1 MKNSPLSE
9 YAIYLFNQGDNYRSY
24 QMLGSHL
31 VNFQGENGV
40 SFAVWAPHA
49 KSVSVVGDFNHWD
62 GTVHVMSKCG
72 SSGIWQIF
80 ISGMTEHTVYKYQ
93 ITTAYGKIILKADPY
108 AFCAELRPN
117 TASKVYS
124 LENYAWNDA
133 AWLEQRK
140 HYNSYQAPML
150 TYEVHLG
157 SWRRGV
163 NGEFLSY
170 KEMAEQLV
178 SYVKEMNYTHIEIMP
193 ICEHPFDGSWGYQA
207 TGYFAVTSRYGEPKD
222 FMYLVD
228 LCHQNNIGVI
238 LDWVPGHFCRDDHGL
253 RKFDGQ
259 PLYES
264 PDPML
269 AENDEWGTTNFDYSR
284 YEVKSF
290 LISNAMFWLDV
301 YHIDGLRIDAVA
313 NMLYLDYGKEDGQW
327 KPNKH
332 GGNGNLAAMDFLRHL
347 NHVVF
352 ENHPNA
358 LMIAEESTSWPL
370 MTKPVYIGGMGFNYK
385 WNMGWMNDI
394 LKYME
399 FDAIY
404 RKWNHNLI
412 TFSLMYA
419 FSENYVLPLSHDEV
433 VHGKKSLVEKMP
445 GDYWQKFANLRAFYG
460 YWMAHPGKKLLF
472 MGSDFAQFIE
482 WKYYD
487 SLDWHLLEY
496 PLHRKM
502 HDFVKNL
509 NAFYVEQKSLWEIDC
524 DWKGFEWID
533 CHDYSK
539 SVISFIRKTKKMQ
552 DFVIVVCNFTP
563 EVRYGYRI
571 GVPQSGKY
579 LEVLNSDATE
589 FGGSG
594 VSNIQEL
601 NTEPISWH
609 NQENSLVLTL
619 PPLSTIYLKITRE

>member
-40 SFAVWAPHA
+40 SFVVWAPHA

-124 LENYAWNDA
+124 LENYDWNDDT
-133 AWLEQRK
+133 WLEQRK

-163 NGEFLSY
+163 NSEFLSY

-472 MGSDFAQFIE
+472 MGSEFAQFIE

-496 PLHRKM
+496 PLHQKM

-563 EVRYGYRI
+563 EVHYGYRI

-579 LEVLNSDATE
+579 LEVLNSDAAE

>member
-157 SWRRGV
+157 SWRRGA

-472 MGSDFAQFIE
+472 MGSEFAQFIE

-496 PLHRKM
+496 PLHKKM

-563 EVRYGYRI
+563 EVHYGYRI

>member
-49 KSVSVVGDFNHWD
+49 KSVSVVGDFNNWD

-108 AFCAELRPN
+108 AFYAELRPN

-133 AWLEQRK
+133 AWVEQRK

-157 SWRRGV
+157 SWRRGA

-313 NMLYLDYGKEDGQW
+313 NMLYLDYGKEEGQW

-472 MGSDFAQFIE
+472 MGSEFAQFIE

-496 PLHRKM
+496 PLHKKM

-563 EVRYGYRI
+563 EVHYGYRI

>member
-80 ISGMTEHTVYKYQ
+80 ISGMTEHTFYKYQ

-108 AFCAELRPN
+108 AFYAELRPN

-157 SWRRGV
+157 SWRRGA

-472 MGSDFAQFIE
+472 MGSEFAQFIE

-496 PLHRKM
+496 PLHKKM

-563 EVRYGYRI
+563 EVHYGYRI

-579 LEVLNSDATE
+579 LEVLNSDARE

>member
-80 ISGMTEHTVYKYQ
+80 ISGMTE
-93 ITTAYGKIILKADPY
+93 
-108 AFCAELRPN
+108 N

-157 SWRRGV
+157 SWRRGA

-472 MGSDFAQFIE
+472 MGSEFAQFIE

-496 PLHRKM
+496 PLHQKM

-563 EVRYGYRI
+563 EVHYGYRI

-579 LEVLNSDATE
+579 LEVLNSDAAK

>member
-472 MGSDFAQFIE
+472 MGSEFAQFIE

-496 PLHRKM
+496 PLHQKM

-509 NAFYVEQKSLWEIDC
+509 NAFYGEQKSLWEIDC

-579 LEVLNSDATE
+579 LEVLNSDAAK

-619 PPLSTIYLKITRE
+619 PPLSTIYLKITR

>member
-124 LENYAWNDA
+124 LENYAWNDDT
-133 AWLEQRK
+133 WLEQRK

-157 SWRRGV
+157 SWRRGA

-472 MGSDFAQFIE
+472 MGSEFAQFIE

-496 PLHRKM
+496 PLHQKM

-563 EVRYGYRI
+563 EVHYGYRI

>member
-1 MKNSPLSE
+1 
-9 YAIYLFNQGDNYRSY
+9 
-24 QMLGSHL
+24 MLGSHL

-62 GTVHVMSKCG
+62 GAVHVMSKCG

-80 ISGMTEHTVYKYQ
+80 ISGITEHTVYKYQ
-93 ITTAYGKIILKADPY
+93 ITTSYGEIILKADPY
-108 AFCAELRPN
+108 AFYAELRPN

-178 SYVKEMNYTHIEIMP
+178 LYVKEMNYTHIEIMP

-472 MGSDFAQFIE
+472 MGSEFAQFIE

-496 PLHRKM
+496 PLHQKM

-563 EVRYGYRI
+563 EVHYGYRI

>member
-80 ISGMTEHTVYKYQ
+80 ISGMTAHTVYKYQ
-93 ITTAYGKIILKADPY
+93 ITTAYGKVILNAHPY
-108 AFCAELRPN
+108 AFYAELRPN

-157 SWRRGV
+157 SWRRGA

-472 MGSDFAQFIE
+472 MGSEFAQFIE

-496 PLHRKM
+496 PLHQKM

-563 EVRYGYRI
+563 EVHYGYRI

>member
-80 ISGMTEHTVYKYQ
+80 ISGMTEHTFYKYQ

-170 KEMAEQLV
+170 KDMAEQLV

-472 MGSDFAQFIE
+472 MGSEFAQFIE

-496 PLHRKM
+496 PLHKKM

-563 EVRYGYRI
+563 EVHYGYRI

>member
-1 MKNSPLSE
+1 
-9 YAIYLFNQGDNYRSY
+9 
-24 QMLGSHL
+24 
-31 VNFQGENGV
+31 
-40 SFAVWAPHA
+40 
-49 KSVSVVGDFNHWD
+49 
-62 GTVHVMSKCG
+62 
-72 SSGIWQIF
+72 
-80 ISGMTEHTVYKYQ
+80 
-93 ITTAYGKIILKADPY
+93 
-108 AFCAELRPN
+108 
-117 TASKVYS
+117 
-124 LENYAWNDA
+124 
-133 AWLEQRK
+133 
-140 HYNSYQAPML
+140 ML

-170 KEMAEQLV
+170 KDMAEQLV

-472 MGSDFAQFIE
+472 MGSEFAQFIE

-496 PLHRKM
+496 PLHQKM

-552 DFVIVVCNFTP
+552 DFVIVVCN
-563 EVRYGYRI
+563 VVNMA
-571 GVPQSGKY
+571 GVMP
-579 LEVLNSDATE
+579 
-589 FGGSG
+589 
-594 VSNIQEL
+594 
-601 NTEPISWH
+601 
-609 NQENSLVLTL
+609 
-619 PPLSTIYLKITRE
+619 

>member
-80 ISGMTEHTVYKYQ
+80 ISGMTEHTFYKYQ

-108 AFCAELRPN
+108 AFYAELRPN

-170 KEMAEQLV
+170 KDMAEQLV

-472 MGSDFAQFIE
+472 MGSEFAQFIE

-496 PLHRKM
+496 PLHQKM

-563 EVRYGYRI
+563 EVHYGYRI

>member
-157 SWRRGV
+157 SWRRGA

-472 MGSDFAQFIE
+472 MGSEFAQFIE

-496 PLHRKM
+496 PLHQKM

-563 EVRYGYRI
+563 EVHYGYRI

-579 LEVLNSDATE
+579 LEVLNSDAAK

>member
-1 MKNSPLSE
+1 
-9 YAIYLFNQGDNYRSY
+9 
-24 QMLGSHL
+24 
-31 VNFQGENGV
+31 
-40 SFAVWAPHA
+40 
-49 KSVSVVGDFNHWD
+49 
-62 GTVHVMSKCG
+62 
-72 SSGIWQIF
+72 
-80 ISGMTEHTVYKYQ
+80 
-93 ITTAYGKIILKADPY
+93 
-108 AFCAELRPN
+108 
-117 TASKVYS
+117 
-124 LENYAWNDA
+124 
-133 AWLEQRK
+133 
-140 HYNSYQAPML
+140 ML

-157 SWRRGV
+157 SWRRGA

-472 MGSDFAQFIE
+472 MGSEFAQFIE

-496 PLHRKM
+496 PLHKKM

-563 EVRYGYRI
+563 EVHYGYRI

>member
-133 AWLEQRK
+133 AWVEQRK

-157 SWRRGV
+157 SWRRGA

-472 MGSDFAQFIE
+472 MGSEFAQFIE

-496 PLHRKM
+496 PLHQKM

-563 EVRYGYRI
+563 EVHYGYRI

-579 LEVLNSDATE
+579 LEVLNSDARE

>member
-133 AWLEQRK
+133 AWVEQRK

-170 KEMAEQLV
+170 KDMAEQLV

-472 MGSDFAQFIE
+472 MGSEFAQFIE

-496 PLHRKM
+496 PLHQKM

-563 EVRYGYRI
+563 EVHYGYRI

-579 LEVLNSDATE
+579 LEVLNSDARE

>member
-472 MGSDFAQFIE
+472 MGSEFAQFIE

-496 PLHRKM
+496 PLHKKM

-563 EVRYGYRI
+563 EVHYGYRI

-579 LEVLNSDATE
+579 LEVLNSDAAK

>member
-157 SWRRGV
+157 SWRRGA

-472 MGSDFAQFIE
+472 MGSEFAQFIE

-496 PLHRKM
+496 PLHQKM

>member
-1 MKNSPLSE
+1 
-9 YAIYLFNQGDNYRSY
+9 
-24 QMLGSHL
+24 
-31 VNFQGENGV
+31 
-40 SFAVWAPHA
+40 
-49 KSVSVVGDFNHWD
+49 
-62 GTVHVMSKCG
+62 
-72 SSGIWQIF
+72 
-80 ISGMTEHTVYKYQ
+80 
-93 ITTAYGKIILKADPY
+93 
-108 AFCAELRPN
+108 
-117 TASKVYS
+117 
-124 LENYAWNDA
+124 
-133 AWLEQRK
+133 
-140 HYNSYQAPML
+140 
-150 TYEVHLG
+150 
-157 SWRRGV
+157 
-163 NGEFLSY
+163 
-170 KEMAEQLV
+170 
-178 SYVKEMNYTHIEIMP
+178 
-193 ICEHPFDGSWGYQA
+193 
-207 TGYFAVTSRYGEPKD
+207 
-222 FMYLVD
+222 
-228 LCHQNNIGVI
+228 
-238 LDWVPGHFCRDDHGL
+238 
-253 RKFDGQ
+253 
-259 PLYES
+259 
-264 PDPML
+264 
-269 AENDEWGTTNFDYSR
+269 
-284 YEVKSF
+284 
-290 LISNAMFWLDV
+290 
-301 YHIDGLRIDAVA
+301 
-313 NMLYLDYGKEDGQW
+313 
-327 KPNKH
+327 
-332 GGNGNLAAMDFLRHL
+332 
-347 NHVVF
+347 
-352 ENHPNA
+352 
-358 LMIAEESTSWPL
+358 
-370 MTKPVYIGGMGFNYK
+370 
-385 WNMGWMNDI
+385 MGWMNDI

-472 MGSDFAQFIE
+472 MGSEFAQFIE

-496 PLHRKM
+496 PLHQKM

-563 EVRYGYRI
+563 EVHYDYRI

-579 LEVLNSDATE
+579 LEVLNSDAAE

>member
-124 LENYAWNDA
+124 LENYAWNDDT
-133 AWLEQRK
+133 WLEQRK

-394 LKYME
+394 LKYMA

-472 MGSDFAQFIE
+472 MGSEFAQFIE

-496 PLHRKM
+496 PLHKKM

-563 EVRYGYRI
+563 EVHYGYRI

>member
-472 MGSDFAQFIE
+472 MGSEFAQFIE

-496 PLHRKM
+496 PLHKKM

-563 EVRYGYRI
+563 EVHYGYRI

>member
-157 SWRRGV
+157 SWRRGA

-472 MGSDFAQFIE
+472 MGSEFAQFIE

-496 PLHRKM
+496 PLHKKM

-579 LEVLNSDATE
+579 LEVLNSDAAE

>member
-133 AWLEQRK
+133 TWLEQRK

-157 SWRRGV
+157 SWRRGA

-472 MGSDFAQFIE
+472 MGSEFAQFIE

-496 PLHRKM
+496 PLHKKM

-563 EVRYGYRI
+563 EVHYGYRI

-579 LEVLNSDATE
+579 LEVLNSDAAK

>member
-80 ISGMTEHTVYKYQ
+80 ISGMTEHTFYKYQ

-472 MGSDFAQFIE
+472 MGSEFAQFIE

-496 PLHRKM
+496 PLHKKM

-563 EVRYGYRI
+563 EVHYGYRI

>member
-124 LENYAWNDA
+124 LENYAWNDDT
-133 AWLEQRK
+133 WLEQRK

-157 SWRRGV
+157 SWRRGA

-472 MGSDFAQFIE
+472 MGSEFAQFIE

-496 PLHRKM
+496 PLHQKM
-502 HDFVKNL
+502 HDFVKNR

-563 EVRYGYRI
+563 EVHYGYRI

>member
-157 SWRRGV
+157 SWRRGA

-259 PLYES
+259 PLFES

-472 MGSDFAQFIE
+472 MGSEFAQFIE

-496 PLHRKM
+496 PLHQKM

-563 EVRYGYRI
+563 EVHYGYRI

>member
-1 MKNSPLSE
+1 VKNSPLSE

-157 SWRRGV
+157 SWRRGA

-472 MGSDFAQFIE
+472 MGSEFAQFIE

-496 PLHRKM
+496 PLHQKM

>member
-157 SWRRGV
+157 SWRRGA

-472 MGSDFAQFIE
+472 MGSEFAQFIE

-496 PLHRKM
+496 PLHQKM

-563 EVRYGYRI
+563 EVHYGYRI

>member
-472 MGSDFAQFIE
+472 MGSEFAQFIE

-496 PLHRKM
+496 PLHQKM

-509 NAFYVEQKSLWEIDC
+509 NAFYGEQKSLWEIDC

-579 LEVLNSDATE
+579 LEVLNSDAAE

>member
-157 SWRRGV
+157 SWRRGA

-472 MGSDFAQFIE
+472 MGSEFAQFIE

-496 PLHRKM
+496 PLHKKM

-563 EVRYGYRI
+563 EVHYGYRI

-579 LEVLNSDATE
+579 LEVLNSDAAK

>member
-157 SWRRGV
+157 SWRRGA

-238 LDWVPGHFCRDDHGL
+238 LDWVPGHFCRDDRGL

-472 MGSDFAQFIE
+472 MGSEFAQFIE

-496 PLHRKM
+496 PLHKKM

-563 EVRYGYRI
+563 EVHYGYRI

>member
-157 SWRRGV
+157 SWRRGA

-472 MGSDFAQFIE
+472 MGSEFAQFIE

-496 PLHRKM
+496 PLHQKM

-563 EVRYGYRI
+563 EVHYGYRI

-579 LEVLNSDATE
+579 LEVLNSDARE